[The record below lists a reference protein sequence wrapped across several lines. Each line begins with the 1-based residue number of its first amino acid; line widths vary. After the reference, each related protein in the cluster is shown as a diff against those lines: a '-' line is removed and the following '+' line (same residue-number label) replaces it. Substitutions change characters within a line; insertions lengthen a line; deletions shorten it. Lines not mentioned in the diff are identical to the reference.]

1 MEKTNRPVGM
11 YFEEFE
17 IGGEML
23 SAARTVTEADIV
35 LFAGLS
41 GDYNPLHTNEE
52 WAKNSPMGGR
62 IAHGMLIASIAS
74 GLRMQTR
81 MTEGTAIALLG
92 INEKFIAPTRPGDT
106 IHCRFTFREKRPSSS
121 KPDRGILLYDCD
133 VINQNDVVVLHQE
146 ISVMLRRK
154 PAE

>member
-1 MEKTNRPVGM
+1 MEQTNRPAGM

-17 IGGEML
+17 IGSEML
-23 SAARTVTEADIV
+23 SGARTVTEADIV

-52 WAKNSPMGGR
+52 WAKNTAMGGR
-62 IAHGMLIASIAS
+62 IAHGMLVASIAS

-81 MTEGTAIALLG
+81 MTEGTAIALLS
-92 INEKFIAPTRPGDT
+92 INESFLAPTRPGDT
-106 IHCRFTFREKRPSSS
+106 IHCRFTFREKRPSTS
-121 KPDRGILLYDCD
+121 KTDRGILIYDCD

-146 ISVMLRRK
+146 ITMMLRRK
-154 PAE
+154 PLE